1 MADRKIY
8 CSDKDC
14 GIYLG
19 EIRDATLRKNIHH
32 LCDKCE
38 TKRLALKMRFQTPPN
53 TDTKKS
59 SGLGDI
65 FDAFNLKL

>member
-32 LCDKCE
+32 LCNKCE
-38 TKRLALKMRFQTPPN
+38 TKRLALKMRYQKPPGSSDFPN
-53 TDTKKS
+53 MGDMFDTGFFK
-59 SGLGDI
+59 D
-65 FDAFNLKL
+65 F

>member
-8 CSDKDC
+8 CADKDC

-19 EIRDATLRKNIHH
+19 EIRDATLRKNMHF

-38 TKRLALKMRFQTPPN
+38 TKRLALKMRFQNPPGK
-53 TDTKKS
+53 TDFFDPGFTN
-59 SGLGDI
+59 I
-65 FDAFNLKL
+65 FTR